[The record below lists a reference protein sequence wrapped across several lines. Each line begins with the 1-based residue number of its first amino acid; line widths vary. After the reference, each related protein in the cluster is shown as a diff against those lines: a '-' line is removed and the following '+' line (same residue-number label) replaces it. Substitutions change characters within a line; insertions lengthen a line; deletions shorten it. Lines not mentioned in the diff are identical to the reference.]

1 MFINN
6 STSKVSSKNKND
18 AEEVNDLTEASSL
31 GSRDLNGK
39 RRSTRLN
46 AIVNNEKTSIE
57 EEEIVPLKKRNFK
70 EKNEEVIELKKDEES
85 SELVHES
92 KIEMNDVRRMVKKA
106 IARNKLST

>member
-1 MFINN
+1 MG
-6 STSKVSSKNKND
+6 
-18 AEEVNDLTEASSL
+18 L
-31 GSRDLNGK
+31 RDLNGK

-46 AIVNNEKTSIE
+46 TITINEKSSIG

-70 EKNEEVIELKKDEES
+70 EINEEAVELKRDEES